1 MYITIFLLFIIF
13 IEFNKNNKGG
23 IEMSEVYNRVVKA
36 KKFIT
41 LTYEGENIHSFIKTL
56 RDCDYD
62 DKQALFNVISNSSLF
77 EYRDIQIGKTK
88 DIVENWRTSMF
99 FHFPLL
105 DDNFEEETGIFHINL
120 YMREQCFFESYL
132 TWAKYPLNDFTQVI
146 E

>member
-1 MYITIFLLFIIF
+1 
-13 IEFNKNNKGG
+13 
-23 IEMSEVYNRVVKA
+23 MSEIYDRVKEA
-36 KKFIT
+36 KKFIIR
-41 LTYEGENIHSFIKTL
+41 TYEGENIHSFIKTL

-77 EYRDIQIGKTK
+77 EYRDMKIGKTK
-88 DIVENWRTSMF
+88 DIIENWRTSMF